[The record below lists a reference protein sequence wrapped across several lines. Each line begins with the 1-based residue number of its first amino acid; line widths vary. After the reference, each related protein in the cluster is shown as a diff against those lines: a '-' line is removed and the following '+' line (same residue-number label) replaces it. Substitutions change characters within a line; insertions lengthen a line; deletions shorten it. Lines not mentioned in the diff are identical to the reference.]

1 MNLAQKIK
9 ERYYRRLD
17 EMESITIEEAKQ
29 IVSEVIN
36 DCCMN
41 VTYRPSTDFWG
52 QNIE

>member
-9 ERYYRRLD
+9 ARYDRRLD

-36 DCCMN
+36 DCCMC
-41 VTYRPSTDFWG
+41 VTSRPSADFWD
-52 QNIE
+52 QPIE